1 MLRDHPIV
9 ETALDDP
16 SPEVARV
23 VAMQVHGSSALKKA
37 RLPAFGKV
45 QVLGPTEKKRRG
57 PSGWTDPLAFGCGGR
72 IRTCDLQVMSL
83 RKMTYNLLK

>member
-9 ETALDDP
+9 ETAFDDP

-23 VAMQVHGSSALKKA
+23 VAIQVHGSSALKKA

-45 QVLGPTEKKRRG
+45 QVLGRNSQKSEEARPDGRTLSLLVAGVRNRFYLLFVAPGIPK
-57 PSGWTDPLAFGCGGR
+57 LA
-72 IRTCDLQVMSL
+72 
-83 RKMTYNLLK
+83 